1 MLVDDADRYA
11 GIVATAVAFAEGVDP
26 DAPAAALAHA
36 TADMLSPEMDLGA
49 VMKTFDAAQSDELA
63 VLDPAG
69 QVLGIVTEIYV
80 HRRYAEEL
88 DKAQRDLFGE
98 A

>member
-1 MLVDDADRYA
+1 MS
-11 GIVATAVAFAEGVDP
+11 P
-26 DAPAAALAHA
+26 D
-36 TADMLSPEMDLGA
+36 MDLSA
-49 VMKTFDAAQSDELA
+49 VMKAFDAAQSDELA

-69 QVLGIVTEIYV
+69 QVLGIVTETYV

-98 A
+98 Q